1 MTKPR
6 RRTPS
11 SARSHDPATSKKLR
25 PTSKS
30 KAPTDCPPID
40 GNGEATRA
48 LAADPT
54 TIGLVYASDTEPG
67 ITRARARADRG
78 FRYTDPTGDLVADAE
93 TLDRIDAIV
102 IPPAW
107 EDVWIAPEADGHIQA
122 TGRDHK
128 GRKQY
133 RYHPRWRD
141 DREEAKFG
149 RLADF
154 ARVLPAVRARVE
166 TDLHRKGLP
175 REKVLAA
182 VIALLEQTKIRVGN
196 DEYARANKSYG
207 LTTLQDK
214 HVKVSSTG
222 VRFKFVGKSGKE
234 QRITLQNKRLA
245 GIVRRCRKLPGRR
258 LFVYREAGGTVH
270 KIGAGEVNTYLRE
283 LTGADY
289 TAKDFRTWAGTTIA
303 AGILRHLPKP
313 ETKAA
318 AKRDIL
324 AAVDSVAER
333 LGNTRAVAR
342 RSYIHPVIY
351 DAYETGQLQKIDPGD
366 VSDIEPGGLDDD
378 ERITLAVL
386 SSRRPASKIHPNGRA
401 NVTATS

>member
-6 RRTPS
+6 HRAASPSRTRDAAKPKRRAAPLKPS
-11 SARSHDPATSKKLR
+11 KVRQA
-25 PTSKS
+25 
-30 KAPTDCPPID
+30 APPVK
-40 GNGEATRA
+40 GRGRAKRA
-48 LAADPT
+48 LTADPT
-54 TIGLVYASDTEPG
+54 RIGLVYASDVEPG
-67 ITRARARADRG
+67 ITRVRKGTA
-78 FRYTDPTGDLVADAE
+78 FRYTDPDGGRITDAA
-93 TLDRIDAIV
+93 TLARIAAIV

-107 EDVWIAPEADGHIQA
+107 EEVWIAPDADGHIQA
-122 TGRDHK
+122 TGRDDR

-166 TDLHRKGLP
+166 IDLHRKGLP

-182 VIALLEQTKIRVGN
+182 VIALLERTKIRVGN

-214 HVKVSSTG
+214 HVNVNSTAI
-222 VRFKFVGKSGKE
+222 RFKFRGKSGQE
-234 QRITLQNKRLA
+234 HRVTLQDKRLA
-245 GIVRRCRKLPGRR
+245 GIVRRCRELPGQR
-258 LFVYREAGGTVH
+258 LFVYREATGAVH
-270 KIGAGEVNTYLRE
+270 KVGSGDINTYLRE

-289 TAKDFRTWAGTTIA
+289 TAKDFRTWSGTTIA
-303 AGILRHLPKP
+303 AGVLRHLPKP
-313 ETKAA
+313 QSKKAA
-318 AKRDIL
+318 NRDIL
-324 AAVDSVAER
+324 AAVDTVAER

-342 RSYIHPVIY
+342 RSYIHPAIY
-351 DAYETGQLQKIDPGD
+351 DAYEAGTLQRVSPDDISD
-366 VSDIEPGGLDDD
+366 VEPGGLDDD

-386 SSRRPASKIHPNGRA
+386 STRRPVASRDGVERA
-401 NVTATS
+401 TTAS

>member
-6 RRTPS
+6 RRAAS
-11 SARSHDPATSKKLR
+11 SSRTSDAAKPAKRIALAKGSKVKR
-25 PTSKS
+25 A
-30 KAPTDCPPID
+30 APTVK
-40 GNGEATRA
+40 GKGKAKRA

-54 TIGLVYASDTEPG
+54 AIGLVYAADTEPG
-67 ITRARARADRG
+67 IARARAGKR
-78 FRYTDPTGDLVADAE
+78 FRYTGPDGEKITDEA
-93 TLDRIDAIV
+93 TIDRIASIV

-107 EDVWIAPEADGHIQA
+107 EEVWIAPEPDGHIQA
-122 TGRDHK
+122 TGRDDK

-141 DREEAKFG
+141 NREEAKFG

-154 ARVLPAVRARVE
+154 ARALPALRARVE

-214 HVKVSSTG
+214 HVAVNSTAI
-222 VRFKFVGKSGKE
+222 RFRFAGKSGKE
-234 QRITLQNKRLA
+234 HRVTLQNKRLA
-245 GIVRRCRKLPGRR
+245 GIVRRCRELPGRR

-270 KIGAGEVNTYLRE
+270 KVGSADVNAYLRE

-289 TAKDFRTWAGTTIA
+289 TAKDFRTWSGTTIA
-303 AGILRHLPKP
+303 AGALRHLPRP

-318 AKRDIL
+318 ADRDIL
-324 AAVDSVAER
+324 AAVDTVAER
-333 LGNTRAVAR
+333 LGNTHAVAR
-342 RSYIHPVIY
+342 RSYIHPAIY
-351 DAYETGQLQKIDPGD
+351 DAYEAGRLRKVSPDD
-366 VSDIEPGGLDDD
+366 VADIEPGGLDDD
-378 ERITLAVL
+378 ERVTLAVL
-386 SSRRPASKIHPNGRA
+386 TARGPA
-401 NVTATS
+401 